1 MPKCTGYRLLSP
13 YQIWPSL
20 GLSGTEADVHIDVR
34 TGVVQIYTSDAT
46 EVREVVSRRRE
57 RQPTAPIKWPFP
69 YKNAAILPAALF
81 TFVLFLARL
90 PVDVLFIVPDL
101 PAQVVYQFC
110 PVFIF
115 PHGQTWPFVWVHFFI
130 CRQTY
135 EMP

>member
-34 TGVVQIYTSDAT
+34 TGVVQIDSGRPS
-46 EVREVVSRRRE
+46 VGSVVETRTPE

-130 CRQTY
+130 CRQAY
-135 EMP
+135 EKP